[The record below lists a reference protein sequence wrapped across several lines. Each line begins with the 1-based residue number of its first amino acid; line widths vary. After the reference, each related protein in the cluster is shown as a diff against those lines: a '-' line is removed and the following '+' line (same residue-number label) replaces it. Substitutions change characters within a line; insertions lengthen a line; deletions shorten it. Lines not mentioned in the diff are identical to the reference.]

1 MAAAIQNPSRKTS
14 KVIVG
19 LLKSSMMPVQQ
30 VISDSGGGTDSAKG
44 GILAVTQT
52 DLGQVLLKKGIAIYS
67 EMKVLA
73 SLLRPYKILFNTM

>member
-1 MAAAIQNPSRKTS
+1 
-14 KVIVG
+14 
-19 LLKSSMMPVQQ
+19 MMPVQQ

-73 SLLRPYKILFNTM
+73 SLLRPNMILLSTM